1 MSIND
6 NTRLSVLQTGA
17 VRHTIGSE
25 NMTSRV
31 ALWDFETEPNCQPKI
46 KISLL
51 LCTHY
56 VTYFMNYVSK
66 ACDGCASV
74 HMKQLYSLR
83 KRAVKFLMPIPNII

>member
-6 NTRLSVLQTGA
+6 NTKLTMLQTGA

-56 VTYFMNYVSK
+56 VTYELCLN
-66 ACDGCASV
+66 AWDGCACV
-74 HMKQLYSLR
+74 HMKQLYSLH
-83 KRAVKFLMPIPNII
+83 KRTVKFLMPIPSII

>member
-6 NTRLSVLQTGA
+6 NTKLTMLQTGA

-46 KISLL
+46 
-51 LCTHY
+51 
-56 VTYFMNYVSK
+56 
-66 ACDGCASV
+66 
-74 HMKQLYSLR
+74 
-83 KRAVKFLMPIPNII
+83 